1 MRSTYTPTRLKGVRE
16 DCSVHTAHVYLCK
29 QEVGCLVTSVQRSL
43 ELKKGISSFGANKLV
58 KSIQCSF
65 IYIVLV
71 TIETVLWRCKRP
83 EPDPRAGM
91 QNWSQWPKLQ
101 HLHFLFFLIFFVYPI
116 ISTQQQLNQAD
127 KNMTQMIQSGIHQPR
142 LLHQCVC

>member
-1 MRSTYTPTRLKGVRE
+1 
-16 DCSVHTAHVYLCK
+16 
-29 QEVGCLVTSVQRSL
+29 
-43 ELKKGISSFGANKLV
+43 
-58 KSIQCSF
+58 
-65 IYIVLV
+65 
-71 TIETVLWRCKRP
+71 
-83 EPDPRAGM
+83 M